1 MGSLDSTGFRL
12 NAKDETMGAYD
23 SDAELFSRWRE
34 GRADAGSALV
44 RRHFR
49 ALHLFFTGKAVGHVE
64 DLVQQTFMAC
74 VEAKDAY
81 RGEASFR
88 AYLFGMARLQLLTH
102 YRKSKRHV
110 LIDLTTSSL
119 RDLGVSPSGMLAEQQ
134 GRNLLAAAL
143 QHLPI
148 DQQIAL
154 ELSYW
159 EELTAA
165 EVAHVLGVAEN
176 TVYSRLHRAKENLRR
191 VLDELQPQGADGRTV
206 LRQLERTR

>member
-1 MGSLDSTGFRL
+1 MDAG
-12 NAKDETMGAYD
+12 D
-23 SDAELFSRWRE
+23 SDAELFSRWRA

-49 ALHLFFTGKAVGHVE
+49 ALHTFFSGKATGHVE

-88 AYLFGMARLQLLTH
+88 AYLFGMARLQLLAH
-102 YRKSKRHV
+102 YRKSKRHA

-119 RDLGVSPSGMLAEQQ
+119 RDLGVSPSGMVAEQQ
-134 GRNLLAAAL
+134 GRDLLAAAL
-143 QHLPI
+143 QHLPV

-165 EVAHVLGVAEN
+165 EVAHVLGIPEN
-176 TVYSRLHRAKENLRR
+176 TVYSRLHRAKENLRK
-191 VLDELQPQGADGRTV
+191 VLDELWPSGAEGGAV
-206 LRQLERTR
+206 LQQLERTR